1 MLTFDRFTLKAQE
14 VLKNAV
20 DTAARLNH
28 QQIEPE
34 HLLYAI
40 LTTAENVG
48 LAVLKKVVDTPEK
61 FTQTIENL
69 LDRFPKV
76 SGNVG
81 QPYLSNATNQVFTSA
96 EEYAKQFQD
105 EYLSVEHLILALNDT
120 ASGDLKKTLRAH
132 GINEEN
138 LLKALKEIRGSQ
150 SVTDQSPEDKYQA
163 LKKYCRD
170 LNDLARRGKLDPVI
184 GREEEI
190 RRVLQVLTRRTKNNP
205 VLIGEA
211 GVGKTA
217 IAEGLAL
224 RIVNQDVPEGMKTK
238 RIMALDMGA
247 LIAGAKFRG
256 EFEDRLKSVLREIS
270 EAQGSIVLFIDEI
283 HTVVGAGAA
292 EGAVDASN
300 LLKPALARGD
310 LRCIGATTFNEYRKY
325 IEKDKALE
333 RRFQPVRIDE
343 PTIEDAISILRGI
356 KERYEIHHGIRITD
370 AAIVAAVELS
380 QRYITERFLPDKA
393 IDLIDEAASRL
404 RLDID
409 SLPADLDEVER
420 KISQLE
426 IESHALAKE
435 KDNEESHQR
444 YLKIQQDLAEF
455 KEEAA
460 TLRAHWQ
467 EEKKHIAAIN
477 DLKKQ
482 IENRRLEAEKA
493 EREGN
498 WERAAQLVHAE
509 LPELN
514 RQFEQEKK
522 FLKKFQAK
530 RALLREEVTE
540 EDIAE
545 IVARWTHIPVSR
557 LIEGERAKL
566 LNMEAKLHERVIG
579 QDEAVRAVANA
590 VRRGRAGLQDE
601 NRPLATFIFTGS
613 TGVGKTE
620 LAKALAEFLFNDENA
635 LVRIDMSEYMEKHAV
650 SRLIGAP
657 PGYVGYEEGGQLT
670 EAVRRKPYA
679 VVLLDEIEKAHPDV
693 FNILLQVLEDGRL
706 TDNQGRVANFKNSIV
721 IMTSNLGSQAI
732 LGQTSEVDEENIEV
746 VYASI
751 QETILS
757 QLRQLLKPEFLNRID
772 EIIVFKPLLPREIN
786 QIVELQFKR
795 LLKRVK
801 SRDIEVELTTAA
813 RDLIAKAGWDP
824 MFGARPV
831 KRLIQRQVLDPL
843 ALEMLEEK
851 FQPGD
856 SLQVAIADGKIVF
869 RKIENKRNKIS

>member
-467 EEKKHIAAIN
+467 EEKKHIVAIN

>member
-120 ASGDLKKTLRAH
+120 ARGDLKKTLRAH

-467 EEKKHIAAIN
+467 EEKKHIVAIN

-670 EAVRRKPYA
+670 EAVRRKPYS

>member
-120 ASGDLKKTLRAH
+120 ARGDLKKTLRAH

-670 EAVRRKPYA
+670 EAVRRKPYS

>member
-96 EEYAKQFQD
+96 EDYAKQFQD

-120 ASGDLKKTLRAH
+120 ARGDLKKTLRAH

-670 EAVRRKPYA
+670 EAVRRKPYS

>member
-467 EEKKHIAAIN
+467 EEKKHIVAIN

-670 EAVRRKPYA
+670 EAVRRKPYS

>member
-120 ASGDLKKTLRAH
+120 ARGDLKKTLRAH

-670 EAVRRKPYA
+670 EAVRRKPYS

-801 SRDIEVELTTAA
+801 SRDIEVELSTAA